1 MGLGT
6 LLLRL
11 VVGGAFAAHGL
22 QKLRGWFGGGGID
35 GTEKAMAA
43 TRMYP
48 TRRNAYLVALAE
60 TGGGL
65 ALAAGAATPAATAA
79 LTATMVT
86 AVRKVHWSNGFFNSD
101 RGWEFNA
108 VLTAAAAAVTAEG
121 PGPLSIDAALGRRRW
136 GAGWAIAALA
146 LGVAGSVGAVL
157 LGERSAPSPEHDP
170 SGERD

>member
-22 QKLRGWFGGGGID
+22 QKLRGWFGGGGIA

-43 TRMYP
+43 SRMYP

-65 ALAAGAATPAATAA
+65 ALAAGAATPAAAAA

-86 AVRKVHWSNGFFNSD
+86 AVRKVHWRNGFFNSD

-108 VLTAAAAAVTAEG
+108 TLTAAVAAITAEG
-121 PGPLSIDAALGRRRW
+121 PGPLSIDGALGRKRW
-136 GAGWAIAALA
+136 GFGWALGALA
-146 LGVAGSVGAVL
+146 LGVAGSVGAVA
-157 LGERSAPSPEHDP
+157 LGAASAPPEEQAGD
-170 SGERD
+170 